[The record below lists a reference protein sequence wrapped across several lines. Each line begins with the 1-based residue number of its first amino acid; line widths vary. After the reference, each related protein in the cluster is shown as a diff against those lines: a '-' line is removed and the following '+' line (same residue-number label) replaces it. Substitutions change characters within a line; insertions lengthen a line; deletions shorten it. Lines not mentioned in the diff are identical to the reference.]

1 MAFPF
6 YWMLATSFKSPQEA
20 LQAEPVWVPERM
32 KPVNWLKAARL
43 GDSPL
48 FGGLGPERSV
58 ALFFPGPEAPPP
70 RALVPRSPGAFFDP
84 VADGT
89 RVEVVR
95 GRGWWVRLT
104 NTGRPASAGSPW
116 WSSGPRGALGAPLP
130 PDARRSQ
137 GEYWRL
143 EWVNAVPGA
152 LGYVFHNYLGPGTPP
167 PGAGTSS

>member
-48 FGGLGPERSV
+48 FGGLGPGRSV

-70 RALVPRSPGAFFDP
+70 TS
-84 VADGT
+84 
-89 RVEVVR
+89 
-95 GRGWWVRLT
+95 
-104 NTGRPASAGSPW
+104 PAS
-116 WSSGPRGALGAPLP
+116 SSASSTNE
-130 PDARRSQ
+130 DARVICFNTPRRS
-137 GEYWRL
+137 
-143 EWVNAVPGA
+143 
-152 LGYVFHNYLGPGTPP
+152 
-167 PGAGTSS
+167 

>member
-32 KPVNWLKAARL
+32 KPANWLKAARL

-48 FGGLGPERSV
+48 FGGLGPGRSV
-58 ALFFPGPEAPPP
+58 ALFFPGPEALPP

-89 RVEVVR
+89 RVEVAR
-95 GRGWWVRLT
+95 GEGGWWVRLT
-104 NTGRPASAGSPW
+104 NMGEAGFRRVPLVVLWPKGVRMGMFCRLGSELESLPVAVAVWLKRVWRRPVLGWTRPGRGS
-116 WSSGPRGALGAPLP
+116 
-130 PDARRSQ
+130 
-137 GEYWRL
+137 
-143 EWVNAVPGA
+143 
-152 LGYVFHNYLGPGTPP
+152 T
-167 PGAGTSS
+167 

>member
-48 FGGLGPERSV
+48 FGGLGPGRSV

-70 RALVPRSPGAFFDP
+70 RALVPRSPGAFF
-84 VADGT
+84 A
-89 RVEVVR
+89 
-95 GRGWWVRLT
+95 
-104 NTGRPASAGSPW
+104 
-116 WSSGPRGALGAPLP
+116 
-130 PDARRSQ
+130 
-137 GEYWRL
+137 
-143 EWVNAVPGA
+143 PGA
-152 LGYVFHNYLGPGTPP
+152 AAWLRASRTE
-167 PGAGTSS
+167 AISSSVLIWPTTATWSARNR

>member
-48 FGGLGPERSV
+48 FGGLGPGRSV

-84 VADGT
+84 VADGRSEER
-89 RVEVVR
+89 RVGKECSEPCR
-95 GRGWWVRLT
+95 SRW
-104 NTGRPASAGSPW
+104 SP
-116 WSSGPRGALGAPLP
+116 
-130 PDARRSQ
+130 
-137 GEYWRL
+137 Y
-143 EWVNAVPGA
+143 
-152 LGYVFHNYLGPGTPP
+152 H
-167 PGAGTSS
+167 